1 MLPLAQK
8 KCKCPPAGEPES
20 IYIIFPKPMFSYT
33 RLFFFPLFFNAFFIF
48 FFLLARLSYFT
59 V

>member
-1 MLPLAQK
+1 MLPLVQK

-20 IYIIFPKPMFSYT
+20 IYIIFPKPAFSYT
-33 RLFFFPLFFNAFFIF
+33 RLLLFFPLFFNAFF
-48 FFLLARLSYFT
+48 FLLARLSCFT